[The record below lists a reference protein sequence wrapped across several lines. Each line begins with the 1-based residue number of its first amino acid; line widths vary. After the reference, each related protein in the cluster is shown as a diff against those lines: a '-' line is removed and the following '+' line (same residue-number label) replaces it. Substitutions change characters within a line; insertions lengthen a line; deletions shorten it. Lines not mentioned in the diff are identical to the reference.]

1 MRQFIFMA
9 AMVCFFLSPLHIGCD
24 SPVKPKETSE
34 TGVSTQSELT
44 GEPEFITVQHILIGF
59 STPNKGRPGTG
70 SSVPGKSISRTKQ
83 ESEVLANELLKRATD
98 GEDFG
103 ELVKQYTND
112 SPPGIYQMA
121 NYGQDNV
128 PAGVFKRA
136 DMVPAFGNVGFPLP
150 VGGVGLAVY
159 DPENSPYGW
168 HIIKRIK

>member
-1 MRQFIFMA
+1 MRQFIFMV
-9 AMVCFFLSPLHIGCD
+9 AMACFFLSPLHTGCD

-121 NYGQDNV
+121 NFGQDNV
-128 PAGVFKRA
+128 PAGVYKRS

-150 VGGVGLAVY
+150 SGGVGLAVY
-159 DPENSPYGW
+159 DPDTSPYGW
-168 HIIKRIK
+168 HVIKRIK